1 MSNPGKGGRG
11 KVAPYATT
19 HYRIPEP
26 IKLTVE
32 RFASMYRILVGAEDL
47 EASENLIKSVNN
59 AISNLGETEQEL
71 NLLKAVL
78 AEAKNKIEKLESE
91 KEFAINNLLPAFSLL
106 SREGVKMREMIATA
120 IPEIR
125 NYPEFLASNKRKVN
139 K

>member
-11 KVAPYATT
+11 KVAPYTTT

-32 RFASMYRILVGAEDL
+32 RFASMYRILIGAEDL

-59 AISNLGETEQEL
+59 AISNLGEAEQEL

-91 KEFAINNLLPAFSLL
+91 KQFAINNLLPAFSLL

>member
-11 KVAPYATT
+11 KVAPYTTT

-59 AISNLGETEQEL
+59 AISNLGEAEQEL

-91 KEFAINNLLPAFSLL
+91 KQFAINNLLPAFSLL

-125 NYPEFLASNKRKVN
+125 NYPEFLASNKRKV
-139 K
+139 KK